1 MKIEIDD
8 AILRLGENRNLTL
21 QNNSGACVH
30 VHWGRV
36 WITREG
42 DSKDHIVGSGES
54 LAIGRAGATVL
65 TAMSDSGVSVMQRCN
80 GVAEQDM
87 AANLKFATTR
97 HGDDGEQA
105 FTLEVALPSYQ
116 QIDRHLARAKQL
128 RARFVGKLLRGE
140 WRSQRGASNAANNS
154 VVNNSAVNNSAVN
167 KNGANNAM
175 TCCA

>member
-21 QNNSGACVH
+21 QNNDGACVH

-54 LAIGRAGATVL
+54 LAIGRSGATVL
-65 TAMSDSGVSVMQRCN
+65 SAMSDSGVSVMQRCN
-80 GVAEQDM
+80 SVSGQD
-87 AANLKFATTR
+87 AAADLKNATTA

-105 FTLEVALPSYQ
+105 FTLERALPSYQ
-116 QIDRHLARAKQL
+116 QIDRQLVRAKQL

-140 WRSQRGASNAANNS
+140 WRSRHRAN
-154 VVNNSAVNNSAVN
+154 
-167 KNGANNAM
+167 NGANDAV
-175 TCCA
+175 TCGA